1 MIKIFIGCLLVAAAH
16 AAANR
21 LKRDAW
27 VDPRDPDP
35 TFLWGKFPKGFMWG
49 TSTAAGQIE
58 GGWNEDGKL
67 ITNANFVSYSIGLY

>member
-1 MIKIFIGCLLVAAAH
+1 MNKIFIGCLLVAAAH
-16 AAANR
+16 AAAYR

-35 TFLWGKFPKGFMWG
+35 EFLWGTFPEGFMWG

-58 GGWNEDGKL
+58 GAVDVDGKL
-67 ITNANFVSYSIGLY
+67 VTNANFVSFL